1 MNEHLRDRI
10 LRKLET
16 LSDERG
22 YQVLDYAE
30 FLESTYAERQSPSAN
45 TFTRFTEAIEDKL
58 RAGKVS
64 ASAIAETVGF
74 MNRAANVLNN
84 AVETGKNMANELV
97 NTARTTTPAR
107 SRRAHS
113 RRRRRP
119 TRRRHR
125 RTTPKILADQGRS
138 SDGDAFTRRR
148 STRRAA
154 RPRDGAAASRPIR
167 RQRGAAHRRQAHGDL
182 LHQAACRSTCG
193 CSAGC

>member
-30 FLESTYAERQSPSAN
+30 FLESRYAERESPSAS

-74 MNRAANVLNN
+74 MNRAASVLNN
-84 AVETGKNMANELV
+84 AVETGKSMASELV
-97 NTARTTTPAR
+97 NTARTSTSAPPPPGPPPSSPTNASSPAHETKDPGG
-107 SRRAHS
+107 SGE
-113 RRRRRP
+113 
-119 TRRRHR
+119 
-125 RTTPKILADQGRS
+125 KL
-138 SDGDAFTRRR
+138 
-148 STRRAA
+148 
-154 RPRDGAAASRPIR
+154 
-167 RQRGAAHRRQAHGDL
+167 
-182 LHQAACRSTCG
+182 
-193 CSAGC
+193 

>member
-30 FLESTYAERQSPSAN
+30 FLESRYAERESPTAN

-74 MNRAANVLNN
+74 MNRAASVLTS
-84 AVETGKNMANELV
+84 AMETGKSMASELV
-97 NTARTTTPAR
+97 NTARTAGTPPTPGPPPSSQSSA
-107 SRRAHS
+107 SSPAHETKDPGGS
-113 RRRRRP
+113 GE
-119 TRRRHR
+119 
-125 RTTPKILADQGRS
+125 KL
-138 SDGDAFTRRR
+138 
-148 STRRAA
+148 
-154 RPRDGAAASRPIR
+154 
-167 RQRGAAHRRQAHGDL
+167 
-182 LHQAACRSTCG
+182 
-193 CSAGC
+193 

>member
-30 FLESTYAERQSPSAN
+30 FLESRYAERESPSAS

-74 MNRAANVLNN
+74 MNRAASVLNN
-84 AVETGKNMANELV
+84 AVETGKTMASELV
-97 NTARTTTPAR
+97 STARTSASTPPPPGPPPSTPANA
-107 SRRAHS
+107 SSPAHETKDPGGS
-113 RRRRRP
+113 GE
-119 TRRRHR
+119 
-125 RTTPKILADQGRS
+125 KL
-138 SDGDAFTRRR
+138 
-148 STRRAA
+148 
-154 RPRDGAAASRPIR
+154 
-167 RQRGAAHRRQAHGDL
+167 
-182 LHQAACRSTCG
+182 
-193 CSAGC
+193 

>member
-22 YQVLDYAE
+22 YQVLDYVE
-30 FLESTYAERQSPSAN
+30 FLESRYAERPAPNAN

-84 AVETGKNMANELV
+84 ALETGKNMASELV
-97 NTARTTTPAR
+97 NTTRGPSGPPTSTPDSA
-107 SRRAHS
+107 SSPAHDIKDPGGS
-113 RRRRRP
+113 GE
-119 TRRRHR
+119 
-125 RTTPKILADQGRS
+125 KL
-138 SDGDAFTRRR
+138 
-148 STRRAA
+148 
-154 RPRDGAAASRPIR
+154 
-167 RQRGAAHRRQAHGDL
+167 
-182 LHQAACRSTCG
+182 
-193 CSAGC
+193 

>member
-30 FLESTYAERQSPSAN
+30 FLESRYAERESPSAS

-74 MNRAANVLNN
+74 MNRAASVLNN

-97 NTARTTTPAR
+97 NTARTSTSTPPPPGPPPSSPTSA
-107 SRRAHS
+107 SSPAHETKDPGGS
-113 RRRRRP
+113 GE
-119 TRRRHR
+119 
-125 RTTPKILADQGRS
+125 KL
-138 SDGDAFTRRR
+138 
-148 STRRAA
+148 
-154 RPRDGAAASRPIR
+154 
-167 RQRGAAHRRQAHGDL
+167 
-182 LHQAACRSTCG
+182 
-193 CSAGC
+193 

>member
-30 FLESTYAERQSPSAN
+30 FLESRYAERPSPAAN

-84 AVETGKNMANELV
+84 ALETGKSMASELV
-97 NTARTTTPAR
+97 STTRGTSATPPGPPPSTADSASSPA
-107 SRRAHS
+107 HDIKD
-113 RRRRRP
+113 P
-119 TRRRHR
+119 GG
-125 RTTPKILADQGRS
+125 PGEKL
-138 SDGDAFTRRR
+138 
-148 STRRAA
+148 
-154 RPRDGAAASRPIR
+154 
-167 RQRGAAHRRQAHGDL
+167 
-182 LHQAACRSTCG
+182 
-193 CSAGC
+193 

>member
-22 YQVLDYAE
+22 YQVLDYVE
-30 FLESTYAERQSPSAN
+30 FLESRYAERPSPNAN

-84 AVETGKNMANELV
+84 ALETGKNMASELV
-97 NTARTTTPAR
+97 NTTRTASSAPPPGPPPSTAESASST
-107 SRRAHS
+107 AHDIKD
-113 RRRRRP
+113 P
-119 TRRRHR
+119 GG
-125 RTTPKILADQGRS
+125 PGEKL
-138 SDGDAFTRRR
+138 
-148 STRRAA
+148 
-154 RPRDGAAASRPIR
+154 
-167 RQRGAAHRRQAHGDL
+167 
-182 LHQAACRSTCG
+182 
-193 CSAGC
+193 

>member
-30 FLESTYAERQSPSAN
+30 FLESRYAEREAPSAS

-97 NTARTTTPAR
+97 NPSRGTAPPPGPPPSTPTTASSPA
-107 SRRAHS
+107 HETKD
-113 RRRRRP
+113 P
-119 TRRRHR
+119 
-125 RTTPKILADQGRS
+125 
-138 SDGDAFTRRR
+138 
-148 STRRAA
+148 
-154 RPRDGAAASRPIR
+154 GAP
-167 RQRGAAHRRQAHGDL
+167 GEKL
-182 LHQAACRSTCG
+182 
-193 CSAGC
+193 